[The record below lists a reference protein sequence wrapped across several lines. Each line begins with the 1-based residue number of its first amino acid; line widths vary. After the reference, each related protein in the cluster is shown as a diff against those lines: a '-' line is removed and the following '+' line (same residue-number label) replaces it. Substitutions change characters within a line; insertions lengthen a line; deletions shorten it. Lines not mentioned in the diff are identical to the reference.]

1 MRKVIRWTLLC
12 LLLFTVSAG
21 AEQFRFVYDAYPGL
35 YDRELNVSFERV
47 RSGAGTLLLEDEQGN
62 LLGQTKVSAGKKN
75 GSIRIQITA
84 DMPIGQTIRLYLQQ
98 GDEKTLQDETL
109 LAADAARRDG
119 LRRVETDEKKIAIT
133 FDSAGGVGKLYS
145 LLDLLDK
152 HNVKCTFFLQGEMV
166 RSYPEAATEL
176 HTRGHELANHSMFHP
191 NMREASNQ
199 TIYNEITRCN
209 ARIEGITGKPVT
221 LYRPPSG
228 YYSYRDRAIGRA
240 LGCEMILWTFD
251 SLDGFTDSSYNRVWK
266 AMTTKSEPGA
276 IILMH
281 IYGKHTLAVLDA
293 YIPMMQEQGYE
304 FVTVTDLMLPGGVL
318 DGEGV
323 MRLPETAQ

>member
-1 MRKVIRWTLLC
+1 MTLLF

-21 AEQFRFVYDAYPGL
+21 AEQFRFVHDAYAGL
-35 YDRELNVSFERV
+35 YDRELSIDYERV
-47 RSGAGTLLLEDEQGN
+47 RSGEGTLLIEDEQ
-62 LLGQTKVSAGKKN
+62 
-75 GSIRIQITA
+75 
-84 DMPIGQTIRLYLQQ
+84 
-98 GDEKTLQDETL
+98 
-109 LAADAARRDG
+109 
-119 LRRVETDEKKIAIT
+119 
-133 FDSAGGVGKLYS
+133 DSLP
-145 LLDLLDK
+145 DLLDK
-152 HNVKCTFFLQGEMV
+152 HNVKCTFFLQGEMI
-166 RSYPEAATEL
+166 RSYPEAATEIY
-176 HTRGHELANHSMFHP
+176 TRGHELANHSMFHP
-191 NMREASNQ
+191 NMKEVSDQ

-228 YYSYRDRAIGRA
+228 YYTYRDRAIGRA

-251 SLDGFTDSSYNRVWK
+251 SMDGFTDSTYDRVWK
-266 AMTTKSEPGA
+266 AMTAKSEPGA

-281 IYGKHTLAVLDA
+281 IYGKHTLTVLDA

-304 FVTVTDLMLPGGVL
+304 FVTVTGLMLPGGVL